1 MQEHQR
7 SSNHYN
13 PDNSGEP
20 VRRRKRPN
28 NTYNLLRML
37 VGVLLVICLIF
48 CIQACIQIIGL
59 GSTDTPSPSSP
70 NLSGEDIDNPLFT
83 TPGKS
88 TKPSDTE
95 PQKTEPEVPHVVST
109 ASVGATGD
117 ILMHGPVIYAGKQG
131 SSFDYSKMFQYV
143 KPYYEKYDL
152 MVANLEC
159 TLGGPAAGDYKGYP
173 TFNCPDQ
180 IIDALKDAGVD
191 LMLTSN
197 NHAYDTGFAGFTR
210 TLDVLKEKGLMTLG
224 TQSEEDAVEYI
235 VQDINGI
242 KVGMI
247 SYTYET
253 GGDNP
258 DRNYLN
264 GIMLNAQATNMVTCF
279 NYNKLDAF
287 YSHLQTQLAAMEAE
301 GAEAIV
307 VFIHWGD
314 EYALKPNANQENMA
328 QKMCDMGVDVIIGGH
343 PHVVEPFKTLTS
355 SNGNKTYCIYSLGN
369 ALSNQ
374 NRNTLQDTT
383 SNNKYT
389 EDGMIFGVTFQ
400 KWSDGTVE
408 VSEIEIIPT
417 WVEKFN
423 ASTYNN
429 VDYRIYPLDA
439 SMETWSGYNAK
450 TPSRLSESYN
460 RTMGLVAEGLNI
472 AREGLGLDT
481 VATSVTK

>member
-1 MQEHQR
+1 MQDRQR
-7 SSNHYN
+7 PAKGQSSG
-13 PDNSGEP
+13 NSGHSSGSGQP

-28 NTYNLLRML
+28 NAQNLVRML
-37 VGVLLVICLIF
+37 LGVLLVICLLV
-48 CIQACIQIIGL
+48 CVQACVKITNK
-59 GSTDTPSPSSP
+59 SDNNPPAS
-70 NLSGEDIDNPLFT
+70 SGESMENPLFT

-88 TKPSDTE
+88 TNPATST
-95 PQKTEPEVPHVVST
+95 PQQTTEPEVPHVVST
-109 ASVGATGD
+109 VSIGATGD

-131 SSFDYSKMFQYV
+131 NSFDYSKMFQYV

-159 TLGGPAAGDYKGYP
+159 TLGGTAAGDYKGYP

-210 TLDVLKEKGLMTLG
+210 TLEVIKEKGLLTMG

-235 VQDINGI
+235 VQDLNGI

-279 NYNKLDAF
+279 NYSKLDAF
-287 YSHLQTQLAAMEAE
+287 YSHLQTQLTAMEAE

-314 EYALKPNANQENMA
+314 EYMLAPNNNQKTMA

-343 PHVVEPFKTLTS
+343 PHVVEPFDTLTS

-374 NRNTLQDTT
+374 NRNTLTT
-383 SNNKYT
+383 DNKIYT

-417 WVEKFN
+417 WVEKFT
-423 ASTYNN
+423 ASTYNG

-439 SMETWSGYNAK
+439 SMETWSGYGAK